1 MPKHTTDV
9 IEFREVGILLKTNR
23 EHRIRVVG
31 AAKLVDRVE
40 PPPDKK
46 GMSETLSGNNN
57 AAYSD
62 GSLVGPQED
71 PKKDRFHP
79 QSPSFVVSLAGDVE
93 FLERDLA

>member
-1 MPKHTTDV
+1 MPRHTTDV

-31 AAKLVDRVE
+31 AAKEVERVAL
-40 PPPDKK
+40 PPDKK
-46 GMSETLSGNNN
+46 GLSEALASDDT

-62 GSLVGPQED
+62 GSLTGPQED
-71 PKKDRFHP
+71 PNKDRFHP
-79 QSPSFVVSLAGDVE
+79 HSPSYVISLAGDVE